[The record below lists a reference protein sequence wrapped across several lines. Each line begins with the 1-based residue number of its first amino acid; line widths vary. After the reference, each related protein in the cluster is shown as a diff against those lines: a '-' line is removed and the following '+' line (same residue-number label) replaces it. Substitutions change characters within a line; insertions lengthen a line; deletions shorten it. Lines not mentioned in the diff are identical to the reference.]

1 MDWLEAQFQNYS
13 FSNDSYKPEY
23 EAAKKINAVVKDVKL
38 TPDNVKEIVNIFN
51 ETNLVPHN
59 NGTGWKDLRLH
70 LGTLIRK
77 HKMTYQISAEG
88 NLEIQEDVKPEEK
101 D

>member
-23 EAAKKINAVVKDVKL
+23 EAAKNINAIVKDTKL
-38 TPDNVKEIVNIFN
+38 TAEHVKEIVEIFN
-51 ETNLVPHN
+51 KTNEVPHK

-70 LGTLIRK
+70 VGTLIRK
-77 HKMTYQISAEG
+77 HKMTYKITSEG
-88 NLEIQEDVKPEEK
+88 NLEIEEEVSE
-101 D
+101 